1 MAQQHVIRKLAAI
14 LAADVAN
21 YSRLMGEDEAA
32 TLDAL
37 MACRSIIDQ
46 IIAEHHGR
54 VFGSA
59 GDSVVAEF
67 PSAVEAVICA
77 REFQA
82 RIADRNAQGG
92 AFPAMQFRVGINLGD
107 VIIEGD
113 NLYGDGVNVAA
124 RLEAIAEPGGIC
136 SAFEGSDSIFWRKR

>member
-1 MAQQHVIRKLAAI
+1 MAGVERKLTAI
-14 LAADVAN
+14 VAADVVGF
-21 YSRLMGEDEAA
+21 SKLMGEDEAA

-59 GDSVVAEF
+59 GDSVLAEF
-67 PSAVEAVICA
+67 PSPVEAVICT
-77 REFQA
+77 REFQE

-92 AFPAMQFRVGINLGD
+92 ALPAMQFRSW
-107 VIIEGD
+107 
-113 NLYGDGVNVAA
+113 A
-124 RLEAIAEPGGIC
+124 RGAD
-136 SAFEGSDSIFWRKR
+136 SAV

>member
-1 MAQQHVIRKLAAI
+1 MAQQHVIHKLAAI
-14 LAADVAN
+14 LAADVAG

-77 REFQA
+77 REVQE
-82 RIADRNAQGG
+82 RIADRNAQGERG
-92 AFPAMQFRVGINLGD
+92 AVTTSSVPMALILAQTTAPTTLSRSR
-107 VIIEGD
+107 II
-113 NLYGDGVNVAA
+113 
-124 RLEAIAEPGGIC
+124 
-136 SAFEGSDSIFWRKR
+136 

>member
-1 MAQQHVIRKLAAI
+1 MAQQDVTRKLAAI
-14 LAADVAN
+14 LAADVAG

-77 REFQA
+77 REFQE
-82 RIADRNAQGG
+82 RIADRNAQGS

-107 VIIEGD
+107 VQWQPFGLLGGD
-113 NLYGDGVNVAA
+113 FFGHVRAPSYL
-124 RLEAIAEPGGIC
+124 RQP
-136 SAFEGSDSIFWRKR
+136 